1 MTFVISQCFLLVHF
15 QAREDAFFLADLGD
29 IVKKYEKWMELLP
42 RVEPFYGEWL
52 PHRMFL

>member
-1 MTFVISQCFLLVHF
+1 MISQCFLLVHF

-29 IVKKYEKWMELLP
+29 IVKKYEKWTELLP

-52 PHRMFL
+52 PDRMFL